1 MRKTEVIGSW
11 LRNRTEVVLII
22 FLGFYTLF
30 HGGHNDRFITGDGK
44 GYYAH
49 LPAMFIYHDW
59 EYRFMENYES
69 TYYEPANYAE
79 FRNQVDGEWVNKYF
93 AGVTLLMMPFFL
105 LAHLVSLVSGLPAD
119 GYSTVY
125 QYAVAFAALFWLWAG
140 LYFLRKFFNRQK
152 IPAVVTSI
160 VQVLIVCATPLFFY
174 TVYDASFTHVYS
186 FALIAGLLFFTEKG
200 IKTGH
205 GASVAIAFLVLGLII
220 AVRPVNGLVI
230 LSVPFIGGTDNF
242 KPLKLIRTIPK
253 KYLFAG
259 FFLLLLPLLYQMA
272 LWKAQTGNWLV
283 WSYVGEGFNFL
294 DPHLKQILF
303 SYRKGLFVYTP
314 FLLISL
320 LGLFVLI
327 KQRKRD
333 GFLFILFLLVVSYT
347 LSSWG
352 SWWYGMTYGQRA
364 FVEYLPYFAWLT
376 AILFVGV
383 RKRLFYLLLGISFTT
398 MLLNF
403 VQINQHRRYILH
415 WSTMNKEK
423 YRKVFLRTGTQWRG
437 HLWRWPDGCSYGSG
451 RILYQRDVLIN
462 TLPDPVNIDMPER
475 ETEDLFFTVWK
486 ENPEYVIYKENA
498 ADNIEYN
505 GFLSVKLM
513 VYNTKLNY
521 HGKVIVR
528 FYKNESF
535 LYAAD
540 EYIIKNADN
549 KGVWQEAVYCFEL
562 KDHVKGAD
570 SFEIIALNKEK
581 PRVFIV
587 PVQVSIIGN

>member
-1 MRKTEVIGSW
+1 MLKSKTTGSW
-11 LRNRTEVVLII
+11 FRNRTEVVLII

-30 HGGHNDRFITGDGK
+30 HGGHNERFITGDGK

-49 LPAMFIYHDW
+49 LPAMFIYQDW
-59 EYRFMENYES
+59 EYSFMENYES

-119 GYSTVY
+119 GYNPVY
-125 QYAVAFAALFWLWAG
+125 QYAVAFAALFWLWTG
-140 LYFLRKFFNRQK
+140 LYFLRRFFNRQK
-152 IPAVVTSI
+152 IPAIVTSI

-186 FALIAGLLFFTEKG
+186 FALIAGFIYFTEKG
-200 IKTGH
+200 IKSGF
-205 GASVAIAFLVLGLII
+205 GMSVTIAFLVLGLII

-242 KPLKLIRTIPK
+242 KPVKLIRTIPK

-259 FFLLLLPLLYQMA
+259 FLLLLLPLFYQMA

-283 WSYVGEGFNFL
+283 WSYVGEGFNFS

-320 LGLFVLI
+320 LGLIVLI
-327 KQRKRD
+327 KQKKLD
-333 GFLFILFLLVVSYT
+333 GFLFFLFLLVVSYVF
-347 LSSWG
+347 SSWH
-352 SWWYGMTYGQRA
+352 SWWYGMTYGQRV

-383 RKRLFYLLLGISFTT
+383 RKRLFYLLVWISFLT

-451 RILYQRDVLIN
+451 RILYRKDVLIS
-462 TLPDPVNIDMPER
+462 TLPDPVNTDISEK
-475 ETEDLFFTVWK
+475 ETKDSFATVWK
-486 ENPEYVIYKENA
+486 ENPEYLIYKENA
-498 ADNIEYN
+498 ANNNEYN
-505 GFLSVKLM
+505 GYLSVKLM

-528 FYKNESF
+528 FYKEKTF

-540 EYIIKNADN
+540 EYIIRNADN
-549 KGVWQEAVYCFEL
+549 KGIWQEATYCLEL
-562 KDHVKGAD
+562 KDHVKEAD
-570 SFEIIALNKEK
+570 SFEIIALNKQK
-581 PRVFIV
+581 PKVFIV
-587 PVQVSIIGN
+587 PVEVSIIGN

>member
-1 MRKTEVIGSW
+1 MLKSKTTGSW
-11 LRNRTEVVLII
+11 FRNRTEVVLII

-30 HGGHNDRFITGDGK
+30 HGGHNERFITGDGK

-59 EYRFMENYES
+59 EYSFMENYES

-93 AGVTLLMMPFFL
+93 AGVTLLLMPFFL

-119 GYSTVY
+119 GYNPVY
-125 QYAVAFAALFWLWAG
+125 QYAVAFAALFWLWTG
-140 LYFLRKFFNRQK
+140 LYFLRRFFNRQK
-152 IPAVVTSI
+152 IPAIVTSI

-186 FALIAGLLFFTEKG
+186 FALIAGFIYFTEKG
-200 IKTGH
+200 IKSGF
-205 GASVAIAFLVLGLII
+205 GMSVTIAFLVLGLII

-242 KPLKLIRTIPK
+242 KPVKLIRTIPK

-259 FFLLLLPLLYQMA
+259 FLLLLLPLFYQMA

-320 LGLFVLI
+320 LGLIVLI
-327 KQRKRD
+327 KQKKLD
-333 GFLFILFLLVVSYT
+333 GFLFFLFLLVVSYVF
-347 LSSWG
+347 SSWH
-352 SWWYGMTYGQRA
+352 SWWYGMTYGQRV
-364 FVEYLPYFAWLT
+364 FVEYLPYFAWLM
-376 AILFVGV
+376 AILLVGV
-383 RKRLFYLLLGISFTT
+383 RKSLFYLLVGISFLI

-451 RILYQRDVLIN
+451 RILYRRDVLIS
-462 TLPDPVNIDMPER
+462 TLPDPVNTDISEK
-475 ETEDLFFTVWK
+475 ETKDSFATVWK
-486 ENPEYVIYKENA
+486 ENPEYLIYKENA
-498 ADNIEYN
+498 ANNNEYN
-505 GFLSVKLM
+505 GYLSVKLM

-528 FYKNESF
+528 FYKEKTF

-540 EYIIKNADN
+540 EYIIRNADN
-549 KGVWQEAVYCFEL
+549 KGIWQEATYCFEL
-562 KDHVKGAD
+562 KDHVKEAD
-570 SFEIIALNKEK
+570 SFEIIALNKQK
-581 PRVFIV
+581 PKVFIV
-587 PVQVSIIGN
+587 PVEVSIIGN

>member
-1 MRKTEVIGSW
+1 MLKSKTTGSW
-11 LRNRTEVVLII
+11 FRNRTEVVLII

-30 HGGHNDRFITGDGK
+30 HGGHNERFITGDGK

-59 EYRFMENYES
+59 EYSFMENYES

-93 AGVTLLMMPFFL
+93 AGVTLLLMPFFL

-119 GYSTVY
+119 GYNPVY
-125 QYAVAFAALFWLWAG
+125 QYAVAFAALFWLWTG
-140 LYFLRKFFNRQK
+140 LYFLRRFFNRQK
-152 IPAVVTSI
+152 IPAIVTSI

-186 FALIAGLLFFTEKG
+186 FALIAGFIYFTEKG
-200 IKTGH
+200 IKSGF
-205 GASVAIAFLVLGLII
+205 GMSVTIAFLVLGLII

-242 KPLKLIRTIPK
+242 KPVKLIRTIPK

-259 FFLLLLPLLYQMA
+259 FLLLLLPLFYQMA

-283 WSYVGEGFNFL
+283 WSYVGEGFNFS

-320 LGLFVLI
+320 LGLIVLI
-327 KQRKRD
+327 KQKKLD
-333 GFLFILFLLVVSYT
+333 GFLFFLFLLVVSYVF
-347 LSSWG
+347 SSWH
-352 SWWYGMTYGQRA
+352 SWWYGMTYGQRV
-364 FVEYLPYFAWLT
+364 FVEYLPYFAWLM
-376 AILFVGV
+376 AILLVGV
-383 RKRLFYLLLGISFTT
+383 RKSLFYLLVGISFLI

-451 RILYQRDVLIN
+451 RILYRKDVLIS
-462 TLPDPVNIDMPER
+462 TLPDPVNTDISEK
-475 ETEDLFFTVWK
+475 ETKDSFATVWK
-486 ENPEYVIYKENA
+486 ENPEYLIYKENA
-498 ADNIEYN
+498 ANNNEYN
-505 GFLSVKLM
+505 GYLSVKLM

-528 FYKNESF
+528 FYKEKTF

-540 EYIIKNADN
+540 EYIIRNADN
-549 KGVWQEAVYCFEL
+549 KGIWQEATYCFEL
-562 KDHVKGAD
+562 KDHVKEAD
-570 SFEIIALNKEK
+570 SFEIIALNKQK
-581 PRVFIV
+581 PKVFIV
-587 PVQVSIIGN
+587 PVEVSIIGN

>member
-1 MRKTEVIGSW
+1 MLKSKTTGSW
-11 LRNRTEVVLII
+11 FRNRTEVVLII

-30 HGGHNDRFITGDGK
+30 HGGHNERFITGDGK

-59 EYRFMENYES
+59 EYSFMENYES
-69 TYYEPANYAE
+69 AYYEPANYAE

-119 GYSTVY
+119 GYNPVY

-140 LYFLRKFFNRQK
+140 LYFLRRFFNRQK
-152 IPAVVTSI
+152 IPAIVTSI

-186 FALIAGLLFFTEKG
+186 FALIAGFIYFTEKG
-200 IKTGH
+200 IKSGF
-205 GASVAIAFLVLGLII
+205 GMSVTIAFLALGLII

-242 KPLKLIRTIPK
+242 KPVKLIRTIPI

-259 FFLLLLPLLYQMA
+259 FLLLLLPLFYQMA

-320 LGLFVLI
+320 FGLFVLI
-327 KQRKRD
+327 KQRIRD
-333 GFLFILFLLVVSYT
+333 GFLFLLFLLVVSYVF
-347 LSSWG
+347 SSWH
-352 SWWYGMTYGQRA
+352 SWWYGMTYGQRV

-383 RKRLFYLLLGISFTT
+383 RKSLFYLLVGISFLT

-451 RILYQRDVLIN
+451 RILYRRDVLIS
-462 TLPDPVNIDMPER
+462 TLPDPVNIDISER
-475 ETEDLFFTVWK
+475 ETKDSFATVWK
-486 ENPEYVIYKENA
+486 ENPEHVIYKENA
-498 ADNIEYN
+498 ANDNEYN
-505 GFLSVKLM
+505 GYLSVKLM
-513 VYNTKLNY
+513 AYNTRLDY
-521 HGKVIVR
+521 HGKIAIR
-528 FYKNESF
+528 FYKDKNL
-535 LYAAD
+535 LYATD
-540 EYIIKNADN
+540 EYIIRNADN
-549 KGVWQEAVYCFEL
+549 KGIWQEATYCFEL
-562 KDHVKGAD
+562 KDHVKEAD
-570 SFEIIALNKEK
+570 SFEIIALNKQK
-581 PRVFIV
+581 PKVFIV
-587 PVQVSIIGN
+587 PVEVSIIEN